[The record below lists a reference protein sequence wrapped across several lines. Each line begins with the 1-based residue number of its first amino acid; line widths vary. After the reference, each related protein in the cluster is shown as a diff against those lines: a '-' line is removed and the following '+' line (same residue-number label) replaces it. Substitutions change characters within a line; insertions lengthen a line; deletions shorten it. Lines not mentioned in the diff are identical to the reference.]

1 MFEDS
6 IDRDPQSVACIFC
19 AITRGDVK
27 TDYLYEDDEV
37 VAFRDINP
45 QAPFHVLVV
54 PRRHFPSVDA
64 MIQDVQD
71 IEILGRLLVVAVL
84 VARKQKLS
92 DSGYRV
98 VTNHGP
104 HGAQSVDHTHFHVLG
119 GHQLGGRLG

>member
-6 IDRDPQSVACIFC
+6 IDRNPESVACIFC

-27 TDYLYEDDEV
+27 TDYLYEDDEI

-54 PRRHFPSVDA
+54 PRRHFSSVDA
-64 MIQDVQD
+64 MVQDAQD
-71 IEILGRLLVVAVL
+71 IEILGRLALVAVL
-84 VARKQKLS
+84 VAREQKLA

-104 HGAQSVDHTHFHVLG
+104 HGAQSVAHKHFHVLG
-119 GHQLGGRLG
+119 GHQLGVRLG

>member
-19 AITRGDVK
+19 AITRGDVE
-27 TDYLYEDDEV
+27 TDYLYEDDEI

-64 MIQDVQD
+64 MVQDARD
-71 IEILGRLLVVAVL
+71 IEILGRLALVAVL
-84 VARKQKLS
+84 VAREQKLA

-104 HGAQSVDHTHFHVLG
+104 HGAQSVAHTHFHVLG
-119 GHQLGGRLG
+119 GHQLGVRLG